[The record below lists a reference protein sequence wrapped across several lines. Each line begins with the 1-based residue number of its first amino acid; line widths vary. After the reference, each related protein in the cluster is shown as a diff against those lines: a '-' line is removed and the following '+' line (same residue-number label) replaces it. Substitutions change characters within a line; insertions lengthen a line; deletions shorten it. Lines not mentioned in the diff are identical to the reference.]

1 MNVVC
6 EGERKD
12 SDMSNTNNEER
23 LEDMFADVEAIIA
36 HMEEDI
42 SIDEAFGA
50 YEQGMRTLKMCNDK
64 IDKIEKKI
72 LVLNEQGSL
81 EEF

>member
-1 MNVVC
+1 MA
-6 EGERKD
+6 E
-12 SDMSNTNNEER
+12 TNKTEER

-42 SIDEAFGA
+42 SIDEAFSA
-50 YEQGMRTLKMCNDK
+50 YEQGMKKLKMCNDK

-72 LVLNEQGSL
+72 LVLNEQGTL

>member
-1 MNVVC
+1 M
-6 EGERKD
+6 GDTK
-12 SDMSNTNNEER
+12 TEER

-50 YEQGMRTLKMCNDK
+50 YEQGMKKLKMCNDK
-64 IDKIEKKI
+64 IEKIEKKI
-72 LVLNEQGSL
+72 LVLNEQGTL

>member
-1 MNVVC
+1 M
-6 EGERKD
+6 GDTDK
-12 SDMSNTNNEER
+12 EER
-23 LEDMFADVEAIIA
+23 LEDMFDDVEAIIA

-50 YEQGMRTLKMCNDK
+50 YEQGMRKLKLCNDK
-64 IDKIEKKI
+64 IEKIEKKI
-72 LVLNEQGSL
+72 LVINEQGSL

>member
-1 MNVVC
+1 M
-6 EGERKD
+6 GD
-12 SDMSNTNNEER
+12 TNNEER

-42 SIDEAFGA
+42 SIDEAFAA
-50 YEQGMRTLKMCNDK
+50 YEQGMKTLKMCNDK

>member
-1 MNVVC
+1 
-6 EGERKD
+6 
-12 SDMSNTNNEER
+12 MSNTNNEER